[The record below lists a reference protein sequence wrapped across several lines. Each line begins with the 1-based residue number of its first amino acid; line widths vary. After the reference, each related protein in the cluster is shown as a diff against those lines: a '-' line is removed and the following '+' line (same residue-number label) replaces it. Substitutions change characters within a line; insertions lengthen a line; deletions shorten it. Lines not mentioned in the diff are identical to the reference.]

1 MSTGDGRE
9 WRVLPMEMHDAA
21 TNMAIDEAVSE
32 AVAAGDVRPTI
43 RFYRWEP
50 SAVSIGR
57 FQSLADEVDRAA
69 CDADGVDVVRRRTG
83 GGAVYHDT
91 AGEVTYSVVGPE
103 AAFPS
108 DIEDSYRDICDRVV
122 DGLDR
127 LGIDATFAPVN
138 DVVADGRK
146 CSGSAQTRRDGVLLQ
161 HGTVLHRVDPERMFT
176 YLHPDID
183 KVSDK
188 HVSSARERVT
198 SVVDLAGETG
208 IEETYAA
215 LCEGFTAGR
224 ETVVAELTE
233 AERKRASELRL
244 RYLDPDWTAER

>member
-1 MSTGDGRE
+1 VSAADSK
-9 WRVLPMEMHDAA
+9 WRVLPLETHDAA

-32 AVAAGDVRPTI
+32 AVAAGDAPPTI
-43 RFYRWEP
+43 RFYRWDP

-57 FQSLADEVDRAA
+57 FQAIAAEVDRAA
-69 CDADGVDVVRRRTG
+69 CDADGIDVVRRRTG

-91 AGEVTYSVVGPE
+91 AGEVTYSVVAPVE
-103 AAFPS
+103 AFPS
-108 DIEDSYRDICDRVV
+108 DIEESYRDICGRVV

-146 CSGSAQTRRDGVLLQ
+146 CSGSAQTRREGVLLQ

-183 KVSDK
+183 KVADK

-198 SVVDLAGETG
+198 SVVDLAGDVD
-208 IEETYAA
+208 IEDTYAA
-215 LCEGFTAGR
+215 LREGFTDGR
-224 ETVVAELTE
+224 ETTE
-233 AERKRASELRL
+233 GQLSDAERERAAALRA
-244 RYLDPDWTAER
+244 RYLDDEWTAER